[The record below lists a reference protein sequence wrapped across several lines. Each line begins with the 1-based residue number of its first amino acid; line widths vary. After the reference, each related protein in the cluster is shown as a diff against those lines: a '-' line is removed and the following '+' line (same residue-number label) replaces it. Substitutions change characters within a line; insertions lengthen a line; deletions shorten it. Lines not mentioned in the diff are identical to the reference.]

1 MKNNVEKIIT
11 IFLICIV
18 MSIITLMEEIG
29 KKVQR
34 IEDTCTTNR
43 QYNDDKEQPS
53 FRKNKLYI
61 IDIERPS
68 HHHTL

>member
-1 MKNNVEKIIT
+1 MFLQISMAHQLMKETGEK
-11 IFLICIV
+11 
-18 MSIITLMEEIG
+18 E
-29 KKVQR
+29 QW
-34 IEDTCTTNR
+34 IEDTCTANL

-68 HHHTL
+68 HHDTL